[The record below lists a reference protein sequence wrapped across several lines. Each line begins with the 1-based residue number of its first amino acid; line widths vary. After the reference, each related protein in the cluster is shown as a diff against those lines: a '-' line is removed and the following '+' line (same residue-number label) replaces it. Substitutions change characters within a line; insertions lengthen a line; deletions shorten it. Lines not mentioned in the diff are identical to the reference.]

1 MENTTTNNLYP
12 KRYMSIK
19 ELVPYGFTEHQLK
32 QFLKIR
38 KKAWLP
44 QETGHCV
51 FTPCR
56 GLMES
61 MRRHHVFL
69 FLHKV
74 SFFMTKS
81 LYVGNLPWS
90 ATEDDVRD
98 LFAPY
103 GEVTSVKLV
112 SDRETGRARGFGFV
126 EMASEGVQA
135 AVEALDNFS
144 FSGRNLKVNE
154 ARPREARPSYS
165 RY

>member
-1 MENTTTNNLYP
+1 MRCNLET
-12 KRYMSIK
+12 KQKHIIWKSWVNVCRFLLAAVFIFS
-19 ELVPYGFTEHQLK
+19 GFV
-32 QFLKIR
+32 
-38 KKAWLP
+38 KAVDPL
-44 QETGHCV
+44 GS
-51 FTPCR
+51 FYK
-56 GLMES
+56 
-61 MRRHHVFL
+61 L